1 MGAELSS
8 LAGLSAAQV
17 AGVLGLLP
25 HREGGYYRE
34 TYRSAVAV
42 PTPVGARSLCTA
54 ILYLLTAE
62 DPSRF
67 HRLRFD
73 EVWFFHAG
81 APVEMVFLDPVE
93 TRVVGPEAPQAL
105 APGGRWM
112 AARVAASD
120 VLPDPECA
128 PATSP
133 APGRLLRNDAT
144 PPGCAGHAQGNDA
157 GSGRSGAT
165 DATEDDAWRRSVRS
179 GGRGFVL
186 QQPPSPLWA
195 LVGCVVSP
203 GFEYDDF
210 EAGEREALVATYPQ
224 AAEYIRALS

>member
-1 MGAELSS
+1 MGKGERKVPDASS
-8 LAGLSAAQV
+8 LLSLSAAQV
-17 AGVLGLLP
+17 AGVLGMLP

-42 PTPVGARSLCTA
+42 PTAVGSRSLCTA
-54 ILYLLTAE
+54 ILYLLTAD

-73 EVWFFHAG
+73 EVWFFHSG

-93 TRVVGPEAPQAL
+93 TAVLGPDAPQAL

-112 AARVAASD
+112 AARIAEDAFT
-120 VLPDPECA
+120 PG
-128 PATSP
+128 PA
-133 APGRLLRNDAT
+133 
-144 PPGCAGHAQGNDA
+144 
-157 GSGRSGAT
+157 
-165 DATEDDAWRRSVRS
+165 
-179 GGRGFVL
+179 
-186 QQPPSPLWA
+186 WA

-210 EAGEREALVATYPQ
+210 EAGEREALLAMHPQ
-224 AAEYIRALS
+224 AAEYIQALA

>member
-1 MGAELSS
+1 MGVELSL
-8 LAGLSAAQV
+8 LAGLTAAQV

-112 AARVAASD
+112 AARVAAPPAEGAA
-120 VLPDPECA
+120 VPEA
-128 PATSP
+128 AGKGRVAARDILP
-133 APGRLLRNDAT
+133 APG
-144 PPGCAGHAQGNDA
+144 
-157 GSGRSGAT
+157 
-165 DATEDDAWRRSVRS
+165 
-179 GGRGFVL
+179 
-186 QQPPSPLWA
+186 PLWA
-195 LVGCVVSP
+195 LVGCVVNP
-203 GFEYDDF
+203 GFAYDDF

>member
-1 MGAELSS
+1 MAPESS
-8 LAGLSAAQV
+8 GLAGLTAAQV

-34 TYRSAVAV
+34 TYRSHVV
-42 PTPVGARSLCTA
+42 TPTPAGSRSLCTA
-54 ILYLLTAE
+54 IMYLLTAE

-81 APVEMVFLDPVE
+81 ASVEMVFLDPLE
-93 TRVVGPEAPQAL
+93 TLVVGPDAPQAL

-112 AARVAASD
+112 AGRIAAPPAEGAAGATGGTPGVAARD
-120 VLPDPECA
+120 ILPASECA

-133 APGRLLRNDAT
+133 
-144 PPGCAGHAQGNDA
+144 
-157 GSGRSGAT
+157 GSG
-165 DATEDDAWRRSVRS
+165 
-179 GGRGFVL
+179 
-186 QQPPSPLWA
+186 PLWA
-195 LVGCVVSP
+195 LVGCVVNP

-210 EAGEREALVATYPQ
+210 EAGEREALLATYPQ